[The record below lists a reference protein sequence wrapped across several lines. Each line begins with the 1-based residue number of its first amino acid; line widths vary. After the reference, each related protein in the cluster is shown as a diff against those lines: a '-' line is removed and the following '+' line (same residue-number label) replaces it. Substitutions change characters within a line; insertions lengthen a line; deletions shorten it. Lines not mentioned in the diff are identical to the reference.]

1 MTFAAF
7 GITGDLMRL
16 KILPALYGLHDI
28 GTLPANMRI
37 VGISRKPWNDTELR
51 SYIKEVL
58 PHAEEPF
65 LSCFT
70 FLQGDAED
78 PSIFSALLETCG
90 DDDVLVYLSLSPA
103 LYKTVFSHMHS
114 SGFGARAA
122 TTRLMIEKPLGINGV
137 AAEELYAQL
146 KNITAEQH
154 IYFVDHYIAKDW
166 IRSLET
172 PPVSRKEISHI
183 HISLFE
189 TIGVEK
195 RGVSYDQLGALRD
208 VGQNHALQMAANI
221 LAPDSSRSAHADAL
235 EKLPILSPADVST
248 QTTRAQY
255 RGYEGIK
262 GVAPGSQTET
272 YFKIHTTL
280 QAEGWDGVE
289 LTIEGGKSL
298 PNSSKHVLFVLRDGR
313 KVTVSEVPNKVGEY
327 ELLLSAAMKGDQS
340 LFPSMREIRA
350 QWRFIDPIIEA
361 WSTGL
366 PKLMSYEVGSVPGET
381 L

>member
-16 KILPALYGLHDI
+16 KILPALYGLHNK
-28 GTLPANMRI
+28 GTFPADMRI
-37 VGISRKPWNDTELR
+37 VGISRKPWSDAQLQ

-58 PHAEEPF
+58 PYAEDPF

-78 PSIFSALLETCG
+78 PSIFSALKETCG
-90 DDDVLVYLSLSPA
+90 DNDMLVYLSLSPA
-103 LYKTVFSHMHS
+103 LYKTVFSHMRS
-114 SGFGARAA
+114 AGFGERTA

-146 KNITAEQH
+146 KNITDEQH

-172 PPVSRKEISHI
+172 LPVSREEISHI
-183 HISLFE
+183 HIRLFE

-208 VGQNHALQMAANI
+208 VGQNHALQMVANI

-235 EKLPILSPADVST
+235 EQLPIFSASDVAEET
-248 QTTRAQY
+248 LRAQY
-255 RGYEGIK
+255 QGYETIK
-262 GVAPGSQTET
+262 GVAEGSQTET

-280 QAEGWDGVE
+280 NVEGWDGVE
-289 LTIEGGKSL
+289 LTLEGGKAL
-298 PNSSKHVLFVLRDGR
+298 PNSSKQVLFSLKDGR

-350 QWRFIDPIIEA
+350 QWRFVDPIIEA
-361 WSTGL
+361 WSKGS
-366 PKLMSYEVGSVPGET
+366 PRLMSYEVGILPKN
-381 L
+381 